1 MSSNCSW
8 YITPLVILSSCGHT
22 DIVVALIQFGTN
34 INKTGEFGQTALDY
48 AEEAKQDKTRHLLQH
63 GGLHES

>member
-8 YITPLVILSSCGHT
+8 YITPLMILSSCGHT
-22 DIVVALIQFGTN
+22 DIVVALIQSGTN

-48 AEEAKQDKTRHLLQH
+48 ALHAYVLNFTL
-63 GGLHES
+63 GGDISTT